1 MTFQAGVAA
10 EEDGK
15 KVVAPKHVLKAL
27 EQLEFNGVLEGVRE
41 LGEALQEGKGRKK
54 KGGGEGMSLE
64 EQIAMQQKLFAE
76 AREQAGA

>member
-10 EEDGK
+10 GEDGK
-15 KVVAPKHVLKAL
+15 KVVTPKHVLKAL
-27 EQLEFNGVLEGVRE
+27 EQLEFSAVLEGVRE

-54 KGGGEGMSLE
+54 KWAGEGISLE
-64 EQIAMQQKLFAE
+64 EQIAMRQKLFAE

>member
-15 KVVAPKHVLKAL
+15 KVMAPKHVLKAL
-27 EQLEFNGVLEGVRE
+27 EQLEFSAVLEGVRE

-54 KGGGEGMSLE
+54 KGAGEGMSLE